1 MILHSNPIHTTA
13 IRLIRHGESE
23 ANAGLRTESP
33 STIPL
38 TAKGREQAL
47 ALAQQ
52 FSAAPGLIVVSS
64 FIRTQQTAQPL
75 SARFPGVPVE
85 VWPVHEFTYLNPE
98 LYRGTTETQRGI
110 FAQDY
115 WQRCDPHWND
125 GGGAESF
132 ADLIARIDVT
142 LCRLQHEM
150 RADITIFTH
159 GYFIKALLLRRQQP
173 HAQVNAAFMAEFR
186 DNRKNDTLPNTAV
199 ISLPPCGTAKDRR

>member
-1 MILHSNPIHTTA
+1 MILNTPHTSA
-13 IRLIRHGESE
+13 FRLIRHGESE

-33 STIPL
+33 SSIPL
-38 TAKGREQAL
+38 TAKGRAQAL
-47 ALAQQ
+47 ALAKQ

-75 SARFPGVPVE
+75 IARFPDVQVE

-98 LYRGTTETQRGI
+98 LYRGTTETQRGV

-132 ADLIARIDVT
+132 ADLISRIDDT
-142 LCRLQHEM
+142 LCRLQHEV
-150 RADITIFTH
+150 RSDITIFTH
-159 GYFIKALLLRRQQP
+159 GYFIKALLLRRRQP
-173 HAQVNAAFMAEFR
+173 LAQVNAAFMAEFR

-199 ISLPPCGTAKDRR
+199 ISLPSCGTAEDRR